1 MMARRVPGTQLHKYK
16 GSPQVA
22 TAPKKPRYLCW
33 RFEQVFW
40 ASNALLAHNHGINAK
55 AVRSIFDA
63 AHVCTEDAGSQWIG
77 DVLGAHGLRLQKDQ
91 KQNYIPP
98 DEGITPEYII
108 QYFLVPFDYQWDT
121 DCEKYFPVVAA
132 LPPAAAT
139 TPKKT
144 RQPRPPARPDADTAL
159 AEDVDAA
166 WAELAETRQ
175 MLSRLGETLSS
186 ALAELQDVAQLLREA
201 LAEDPSLAGAES
213 GLQTAAQL
221 LAAAEGLADEMVLP
235 AD

>member
-1 MMARRVPGTQLHKYK
+1 
-16 GSPQVA
+16 VA
-22 TAPKKPRYLCW
+22 TREPRHLCW
-33 RFEQVFW
+33 RAEQVCW
-40 ASNALLAHNHGINAK
+40 ASNALQTYNHPINSTTIRAL
-55 AVRSIFDA
+55 FDA
-63 AHVCTEDAGSQWIG
+63 NRVLVEDRGNQWIG
-77 DVLGAHGLRLQKDQ
+77 DVLGGHGLHLPKDQ
-91 KQNYIPP
+91 KGNYVLP
-98 DEGITPEYII
+98 EGGIGPEDII
-108 QYFLVPFDYQWDT
+108 QWFLVPFDYQWDT

-201 LAEDPSLAGAES
+201 LAEGPSLAGAES